1 MADKVLEMTL
11 NIFKNP
17 LGMSDEI
24 SALGLRHVGY
34 AVPTELFGA
43 FVSACIQVMRDLTGD
58 EKLETAFGWSLGLI
72 SRMLVRTIL
81 EGSTI
86 VMKAI
91 NSNSRKQLKKAVSCA
106 PRGKE
111 PCGC

>member
-1 MADKVLEMTL
+1 MFKQSTTRLYFIADRILEMTL
-11 NIFKNP
+11 AIFKDP
-17 LGMSDEI
+17 VSMCEDI

-34 AVPTELFGA
+34 APPTELFGP
-43 FVSACIQVMRDLTGD
+43 FVSACIQVVREMTGD
-58 EKLETAFGWSLGLI
+58 DKLEAAFGWSLGLI

-91 NSNSRKQLKKAVSCA
+91 NI
-106 PRGKE
+106 
-111 PCGC
+111 